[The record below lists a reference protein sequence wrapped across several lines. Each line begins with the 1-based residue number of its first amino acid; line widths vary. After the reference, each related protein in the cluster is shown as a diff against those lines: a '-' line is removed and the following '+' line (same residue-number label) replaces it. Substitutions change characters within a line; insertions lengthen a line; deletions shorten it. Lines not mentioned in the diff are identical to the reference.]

1 MGKALTLTI
10 GGILTV
16 LLNVLFADRL
26 RAWIPWFTEA
36 LLAVAVERLPEAQR
50 ERFAEEWASH
60 VNDISTDI
68 GKVLFARGCVSAA
81 REIASFLGDQSQVFG
96 RVLSRSREF
105 LQRVSKRFTNLLG
118 AAGALLLGEDSM
130 LAKRGLAATIL
141 VPTLLLGL
149 AGFLVSYAFA
159 PKYVSRST
167 ILLEGQT
174 VPENIVAPIVTEE
187 LGARVAILEQRI
199 LSESKLK
206 PIIERVY
213 PGTSNEEQ
221 FETIDR
227 IRSNMAIA
235 PVDTALTEAPNDEKR
250 VSSPFPGFF
259 VMFTDSS
266 PRQAQQIC
274 NELAIG
280 LVDENSR
287 SMAATA
293 AGTNE
298 FLARAIDEARSNL
311 EKLSIN
317 LQDMEKQLGAKSSSR
332 NPVEQLLRIEYDL
345 ARKRY
350 EDLLAKKAAV
360 DLTVT
365 MNTLALGERM
375 SLLNQADLPESPVFP
390 NRLSFLA
397 FGLSAGLALGTGLAL
412 WTKFHKKVKKN
423 VAEQVQVDVV

>member
-1 MGKALTLTI
+1 MT
-10 GGILTV
+10 
-16 LLNVLFADRL
+16 
-26 RAWIPWFTEA
+26 
-36 LLAVAVERLPEAQR
+36 
-50 ERFAEEWASH
+50 
-60 VNDISTDI
+60 
-68 GKVLFARGCVSAA
+68 
-81 REIASFLGDQSQVFG
+81 
-96 RVLSRSREF
+96 
-105 LQRVSKRFTNLLG
+105 
-118 AAGALLLGEDSM
+118 
-130 LAKRGLAATIL
+130 
-141 VPTLLLGL
+141 
-149 AGFLVSYAFA
+149 
-159 PKYVSRST
+159 
-167 ILLEGQT
+167 
-174 VPENIVAPIVTEE
+174 
-187 LGARVAILEQRI
+187 
-199 LSESKLK
+199 
-206 PIIERVY
+206 
-213 PGTSNEEQ
+213 
-221 FETIDR
+221 
-227 IRSNMAIA
+227 IA

-390 NRLSFLA
+390 NRLSFLP